1 MTRRGL
7 CIGINDYPGTGSD
20 LRGCVNDAKDWRAAL
35 DERGFDTEALLDS
48 DATKKNMQEAFAK
61 LVADTARDDVGV
73 ITYSGHGS
81 WKLDD
86 SGDEP
91 DGRDELLCPH
101 DVARGNFY
109 SDDELF
115 DLFAERERGS
125 RVVMISDSC
134 HSGTVAKMAPVG
146 DEDDTVERIRFL
158 PPENFLSDDD
168 LRGARTIGRPK
179 VFSRSRST
187 ALLLAGCQDTE
198 YSYDA
203 SFSGRPN
210 GAFTYVALR
219 ALKKLGADDTYS
231 DWFAAIRKQ
240 LPSANH
246 PQTPNMQGT
255 TSQRRWKVFQ

>member
-1 MTRRGL
+1 MARRAL
-7 CIGINDYPGTGSD
+7 CVGINDYPGTDSD
-20 LRGCVNDAKDWRAAL
+20 LRGCVNDAKDWKKAL
-35 DERGFDTEALLDS
+35 DERGFDTETLFDS

-61 LVADTARDDVGV
+61 LVTETAPGDVGV

-81 WKLDD
+81 WKPDE
-86 SGDEP
+86 SGDES

-101 DVARGNFY
+101 DITRGNFY
-109 SDDELF
+109 SDDELY
-115 DLFAERERGS
+115 DLFIDREKGA
-125 RVVMISDSC
+125 RVVFISDSC

-158 PPENFLSDDD
+158 PPENFLSDKE
-168 LRGARTIGRPK
+168 LRGARGLGRPK
-179 VFSRSRST
+179 VASRSRST

-219 ALKKLGADDTYS
+219 ALKSLRADATYS
-231 DWFAAIRKQ
+231 DWFAAIKKQ

-255 TSQRRWKVFQ
+255 TSQRRWRVFE